1 MSRPFFRTFR
11 IFLSKTLILGRCF
24 GQILFSLFIFWE
36 DVSGPTFPI
45 QLFGLWCFSATF
57 TARLVSFSSEV
68 LRRGCFQANNDSP
81 VQFFGGGCFWAASTP
96 AARLVQVSGFELPLR
111 RAHST
116 MLEHTISV
124 KGVCPAKR
132 GGCLFHRL
140 ELHVQD

>member
-1 MSRPFFRTFR
+1 MGKYSFP
-11 IFLSKTLILGRCF
+11 C
-24 GQILFSLFIFWE
+24 LFSGRMSQGQHSLFNFL
-36 DVSGPTFPI
+36 G
-45 QLFGLWCFSATF
+45 WCFSATF

-116 MLEHTISV
+116 ILEHTISV
-124 KGVCPAKR
+124 KGVSQEKR
-132 GGCLFHRL
+132 GGMFISPARVTCPRL
-140 ELHVQD
+140 ILQ